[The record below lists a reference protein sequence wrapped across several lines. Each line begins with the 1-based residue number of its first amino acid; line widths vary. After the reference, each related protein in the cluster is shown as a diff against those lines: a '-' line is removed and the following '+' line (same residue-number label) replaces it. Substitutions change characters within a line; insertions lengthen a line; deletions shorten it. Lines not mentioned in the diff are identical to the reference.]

1 MTSENSYPTVFFGEF
16 HAALREV
23 QDKYRAQ
30 GNVVISIL
38 RSTPDGTIQ
47 LGVNWP
53 SVGTVPPEEAKK
65 FAKEITRAAAAAAA
79 FPYNGYVYT
88 FE

>member
-23 QDKYRAQ
+23 QDKYRFK

-53 SVGTVPPEEAKK
+53 SVGTVPPEEAKR

-88 FE
+88 YE